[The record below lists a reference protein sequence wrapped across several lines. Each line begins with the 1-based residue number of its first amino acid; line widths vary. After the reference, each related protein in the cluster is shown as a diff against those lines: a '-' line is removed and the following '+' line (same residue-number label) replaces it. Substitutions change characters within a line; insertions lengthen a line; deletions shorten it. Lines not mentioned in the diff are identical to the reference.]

1 MGWAQILILKILH
14 VFLRL
19 KFLPALNLEKFS
31 GFRSSTSYNGFWGER
46 IIAAKQ
52 QGVIA
57 WGFNPRKENKQSFAP
72 KGRGMMANEN
82 IPRPFRAHLL
92 ILDNLGLKPQAT
104 QLNPF
109 GGYIGPGGRCRP

>member
-1 MGWAQILILKILH
+1 MIMPMCMEICRTNTKIMNY
-14 VFLRL
+14 
-19 KFLPALNLEKFS
+19 A
-31 GFRSSTSYNGFWGER
+31 GYNGFWGER

-52 QGVIA
+52 QGFIA

-109 GGYIGPGGRCRP
+109 GGYIGLGGRCRP